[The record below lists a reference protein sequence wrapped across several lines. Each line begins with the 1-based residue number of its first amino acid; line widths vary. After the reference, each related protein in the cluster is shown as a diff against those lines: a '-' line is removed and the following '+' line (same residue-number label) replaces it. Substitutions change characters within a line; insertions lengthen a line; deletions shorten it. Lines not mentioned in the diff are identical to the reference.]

1 LFLLKILHSKIANS
15 FNNIGILKYALLNL
29 PFRSYIKYQLPIE
42 IFLRDFMNKL
52 ARYILI
58 AVTILIAGFVTWYF
72 SGIVISILI
81 AAVLSIIG
89 QPIMKMLL
97 RLKIGRFNMPSSI
110 ASLIT
115 LLALLTVIAL
125 VICFLAPIVGN
136 VISEISSIN
145 FDMLTERLKEPLE
158 RYNAILHNTFPTMN
172 KEITIQSMITSN
184 VKQLINFTM
193 FTNAFNSIASF
204 VVNLLVD
211 GFTVIFVCYFFLQDK
226 NIFPNMI
233 MVFVPI
239 KYEENAKRA
248 LNSINVLLV
257 RYFTGISIE
266 TIIITILNTIVLTL
280 IGGVNFQLAVVL
292 GFFAGVIN
300 VIPYIGPIIGNVIGS
315 FLGAIAIYHSGMD
328 INLGL
333 TFIILVLCFFGVH
346 LVDVAILQPYIYS
359 NSVKAHPLEIFL
371 VILIAGHIGGIIGML
386 IAIPTYTVI
395 RVFAKEFLSNFK
407 IVQKL
412 TDKI

>member
-1 LFLLKILHSKIANS
+1 
-15 FNNIGILKYALLNL
+15 
-29 PFRSYIKYQLPIE
+29 
-42 IFLRDFMNKL
+42 MNRL
-52 ARYILI
+52 AKYILI
-58 AVTILIAGFVTWYF
+58 AVTILTAGFVTWYF

-89 QPIMKMLL
+89 QPLMKQILK
-97 RLKIGRFNMPSSI
+97 LKIGRFNMPI
-110 ASLIT
+110 PLASFVT
-115 LLALLTVIAL
+115 LLALIIVIAL
-125 VICFLAPIVGN
+125 FICFLAPIVGN
-136 VISEISSIN
+136 VIGEISSIN
-145 FDMLTERLKEPLE
+145 FDMLAEKLRVPLE
-158 RYNAILHNTFPTMN
+158 KYNTVLHNTFPTMN
-172 KEITIQSMITSN
+172 KDITIQSMLIAN
-184 VKQLINFTM
+184 VKQMLNFTM
-193 FTNAFNSIASF
+193 FTNAFNSIATF
-204 VVNLLVD
+204 IVNLLVD

-233 MVFVPI
+233 MVFVPN
-239 KYEENAKRA
+239 KYEENTKRA
-248 LNSINVLLV
+248 LNSINILLV

-266 TIIITILNTIVLTL
+266 TVILTILNTTALTL
-280 IGGVNFQLAVVL
+280 IGGVDFQLAVVL

-315 FLGAIAIYHSGMD
+315 FLGAIAIYHTGTD

-333 TFIILVLCFFGVH
+333 TFIILVFCFFGVH
-346 LVDVAILQPYIYS
+346 LIDVAILQPYIYS

-371 VILIAGHIGGIIGML
+371 VILIAGHIGGIVGML

>member
-1 LFLLKILHSKIANS
+1 
-15 FNNIGILKYALLNL
+15 
-29 PFRSYIKYQLPIE
+29 
-42 IFLRDFMNKL
+42 MNKL

>member
-1 LFLLKILHSKIANS
+1 
-15 FNNIGILKYALLNL
+15 
-29 PFRSYIKYQLPIE
+29 
-42 IFLRDFMNKL
+42 MNRL
-52 ARYILI
+52 AKYILI
-58 AVTILIAGFVTWYF
+58 AVSILIAGFITWYF
-72 SGIVISILI
+72 SGIVISILV

-89 QPIMKMLL
+89 QPIMKFLL
-97 RLKIGRFNMPSSI
+97 RLKIGRFKVPSSV
-110 ASLIT
+110 ASLGT
-115 LLALLTVIAL
+115 LLVLFTTIVL

-136 VISEISSIN
+136 VIGEISSIN
-145 FDMLTERLKEPLE
+145 FDLLTERLNDPLE
-158 RYNAILHNTFPTMN
+158 KYNTIMHNTFPTMN
-172 KEITIQSMITSN
+172 KDITIQSMIITN
-184 VKQLINFTM
+184 LKQIVNFTM

-226 NIFPNMI
+226 KIFPNMI
-233 MVFVPI
+233 MVFVPN
-239 KYEENAKRA
+239 KYEENTKRA

-266 TIIITILNTIVLTL
+266 AVIITILNTIALTL

-300 VIPYIGPIIGNVIGS
+300 VVPYIGPIIGNVIGS
-315 FLGAIAIYHSGMD
+315 FLGTIAIYHAGLD

-333 TFIILVLCFFGVH
+333 TFITLVFCFFGVH
-346 LVDVAILQPYIYS
+346 LIDVAILQPYIYS
-359 NSVKAHPLEIFL
+359 NSVKAHPLEIFI
-371 VILIAGHIGGIIGML
+371 VILIAGHIGGIVGML

>member
-1 LFLLKILHSKIANS
+1 
-15 FNNIGILKYALLNL
+15 
-29 PFRSYIKYQLPIE
+29 
-42 IFLRDFMNKL
+42 MNKL

-58 AVTILIAGFVTWYF
+58 AATIIAIGFVTWYF

-81 AAVLSIIG
+81 AAFLSIIG
-89 QPIMKMLL
+89 QPLMKLFIKM
-97 RLKIGRFNMPSSI
+97 KIGRFNMPPSF
-110 ASLIT
+110 ASLLT
-115 LLALLTVIAL
+115 LVALLTVIVL

-136 VISEISSIN
+136 VIGEISSIN
-145 FDMLTERLKEPLE
+145 FDLLADRLKEPLDE
-158 RYNAILHNTFPTMN
+158 YNTILHNTFPTMN
-172 KEITIQSMITSN
+172 KEITIQSMIIAN
-184 VKQLINFTM
+184 IKQIINFSM

-226 NIFPNMI
+226 SIFPNTI
-233 MVFVPI
+233 MVFVPN

-248 LNSINVLLV
+248 LNSINILLV

-266 TIIITILNTIVLTL
+266 TIIITILNTIALTV
-280 IGGVNFQLAVVL
+280 IGGINFQLAVVL

-300 VIPYIGPIIGNVIGS
+300 VVPYIGPVIGNVIGS
-315 FLGAIAIYHSGMD
+315 FLGTIAIYHSGID
-328 INLGL
+328 VNLGL
-333 TFIILVLCFFGVH
+333 TFIILVFCFFGVH

-386 IAIPTYTVI
+386 IAIPAYTVI